1 MVSAAAARLME
12 VAAVGPYFA
21 VVCGERPDTEGF
33 RPLTELYGDGRA
45 LERYA
50 ETVARRLG
58 TGQLRVAAS
67 TLHLQAASRLWS
79 IALASASLTGHVPDL
94 DPAQLWWRPVR
105 SGPVELWLPTARELP
120 QDADMVTVV
129 HDTVAVRNLRP
140 LDDAVHGVFGVSRQV
155 LRGNAA
161 SALVGALRVLLARAP
176 DAPHSPVPLVHAL
189 LDREPLTGAG
199 TFTTAQGGSI
209 AFRRRS
215 CCLYYRV
222 PGAGTCGDC
231 VLRDRRT
238 HP

>member
-1 MVSAAAARLME
+1 MVSTAAARLTE

-21 VVCGERPDTEGF
+21 VACGKRPDTEGF
-33 RPLTELYGDGRA
+33 SPLTELYGDGRA

-58 TGQLRVAAS
+58 TGELRVAAS
-67 TLHLQAASRLWS
+67 TVHLQAASRLWS
-79 IALASASLTGHVPDL
+79 IALASAALTGHVPDL
-94 DPAQLWWRPVR
+94 DPAQLWWRQAR
-105 SGPVELWLPTARELP
+105 SGPVELWLPAARELP
-120 QDADMVTVV
+120 RNTDTVTAL

-140 LDDAVHGVFGVSRQV
+140 LTDAVHGLFGVSRQV

-161 SALVGALRVLLARAP
+161 SALVGALRVLLTCAP
-176 DAPHSPVPLVHAL
+176 HSPHSPVPLVHAL

-199 TFTTAQGGSI
+199 TFTAAPDGSI

-231 VLRDRRT
+231 VLRDRRP